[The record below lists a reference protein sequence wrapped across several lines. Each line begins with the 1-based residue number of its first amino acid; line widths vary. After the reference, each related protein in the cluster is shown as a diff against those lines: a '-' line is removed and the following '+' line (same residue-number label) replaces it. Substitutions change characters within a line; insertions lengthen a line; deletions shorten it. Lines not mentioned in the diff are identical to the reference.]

1 MPRISVETRR
11 RVVLLKEQGYSMSE
25 IIKHLNEE
33 GIIVSWQS
41 LYKLLN
47 KFRTSSRL
55 TDLPKRTSNIKIT
68 PEMIDAID
76 EALQQNDE
84 LTARQLH
91 ALLL

>member
-1 MPRISVETRR
+1 M
-11 RVVLLKEQGYSMSE
+11 VLLKEQGYSMFE

-47 KFRTSSRL
+47 KFHTSSRL